1 MGEDGEERPA
11 DFDQIVENTG
21 LDPEQVGLTMAGHRY
36 YGESRAS
43 LLLSQT
49 SWGPFM
55 IFSLESDNCSRN
67 KFLVISYGI
76 VELSSVE
83 MIFRKYHCQSAKFS
97 PISVGNYYL
106 ANSYNARLSSRGLQ
120 LCDKISVQSSAV
132 LRRFISQSRS
142 NANHVSHVVQ

>member
-21 LDPEQVGLTMAGHRY
+21 LDPEQVGLPSRLQTMAGHRY
-36 YGESRAS
+36 YGESRVS
-43 LLLSQT
+43 LLSYTPQT
-49 SWGPFM
+49 SWGLFM
-55 IFSLESDNCSRN
+55 IFSLESDNC
-67 KFLVISYGI
+67 YGI
-76 VELSSVE
+76 VELSTVE

-97 PISVGNYYL
+97 PISVGNYYF

-120 LCDKISVQSSAV
+120 LSDKISVQSSAV

-142 NANHVSHVVQ
+142 NAYHVSHVVQ